1 MALFILPQSMSSLTV
16 EPTAPLA
23 AGAHVPSQLLSD
35 QDVLDP
41 NIQNVGPSD
50 TPDRRGQAPAPYERK
65 LGDTEASYY
74 LQGRATGVN
83 DMFVSLV

>member
-1 MALFILPQSMSSLTV
+1 MALFILPQSMSSPTV

-23 AGAHVPSQLLSD
+23 AGAQVPSQLLSD
-35 QDVLDP
+35 QDVLDH
-41 NIQNVGPSD
+41 QNVGPSD
-50 TPDRRGQAPAPYERK
+50 TPDRRGQPPATYERK
-65 LGDTEASYY
+65 LGDTEVSYY